1 VFHALQLGGKDML
14 ARGLIHREP
23 RVPRGKALGGHK
35 AAQHHGPPTG
45 ISHMQ
50 KGFRYDFSPSLNPS
64 EYNRSTSYFSIT
76 SRNVSSLASPWMR
89 TK

>member
-1 VFHALQLGGKDML
+1 ML
-14 ARGLIHREP
+14 AQGLIHREP

-50 KGFRYDFSPSLNPS
+50 KGFRYDFSPSLNPL
-64 EYNRSTSYFSIT
+64 EYNRSASYFSIT